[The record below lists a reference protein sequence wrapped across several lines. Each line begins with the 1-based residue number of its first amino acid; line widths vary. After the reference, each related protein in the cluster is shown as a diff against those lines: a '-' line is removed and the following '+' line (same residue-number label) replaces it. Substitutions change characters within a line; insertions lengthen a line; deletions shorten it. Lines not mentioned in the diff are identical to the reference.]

1 LLFFVVFLKV
11 HQKLIRDGLNSQ
23 LMSEFDPFSF
33 DLPVA
38 EIIPQVKN
46 HLSTQNSLIIQ
57 APPGAG
63 KSTLLPLT
71 LLDEPWLKGKK
82 IIMLEPRRL
91 ATKSIAQRMSGM
103 LVEDLGK
110 TVGYRIRFESAISE
124 QTRLEVITEGILTR
138 MMHSDNALENVGLVI
153 FDEFHERNLHS
164 EVALALCREI
174 QQVLRPDLRILLM
187 SATIDA
193 EQLSGLLGA
202 KVIQSRG
209 RQYPVEVNYLSEV
222 DEYAI
227 GEDAARQIIPLT
239 KKHEGDFLVFL
250 PGQGEI
256 KKAEEIL
263 RRAIPDAVVLPLYG
277 QLSPSEQN
285 QAILPHPSG
294 KRKIVLSTD
303 IAETSLT
310 IEGIKVVVDSGFAK
324 SNRFDARS
332 GLSRLVLHRISKD
345 SADQRSG
352 RAGRLTAGHSY
363 RLWTKSTQS
372 QLSEYRVPELMEA
385 DLTALVMDMKAW
397 GKQEIR
403 SMTWLT
409 PPPAGTL
416 ALAEKTLEALDAIL
430 DGNLTEHGK
439 EIHQVPCH
447 PRIAHMLI
455 FAKRLNQ
462 LGLATDIAAVLD
474 ERDPLPQDSG
484 VDLNLRIEALRR
496 FRSRGVNMARIK
508 KIEKVAGQYRRMFGI
523 QPENSPV
530 DPWQTGLLLAYAYP
544 ERIAAARP
552 GNNAQFQLSN
562 GKIAQIG
569 HRDDLAHESWLAV
582 AHVDAREGMG
592 KIWLAA
598 PLNPKDLA
606 PMLKTK
612 EVLTW
617 DRKKGGLIAHSEI
630 RIGAIILG
638 TRPLQKIEKSLAKAA
653 ILEAIAED
661 GEMLLDFNEEVEQ
674 LIFRIQ
680 SLKSW
685 NPEQEWPSWTSEY
698 LCINAKDW
706 LDPYL
711 DHVTKNEDLK
721 KLNIGHILLHSLT
734 FEQQQLLN
742 QLAPSR
748 LNVPS
753 GSQISIEYKSEG
765 ETPLLSVRLQ
775 ELFGLLETPKVN
787 AGKISVLIELL
798 SPGYKPVQ
806 VTQDLKSFWA
816 NGYFEVK
823 KELKRRYPKHEWPE
837 DPISAEAVR
846 GVKKKW

>member
-1 LLFFVVFLKV
+1 M
-11 HQKLIRDGLNSQ
+11 SQ
-23 LMSEFDPFSF
+23 FDPFSF

-38 EIIPQVKN
+38 EIISQVKT
-46 HLSTQNSLIIQ
+46 HLQQSSSLIIQ

-63 KSTLLPLT
+63 KSTLLPLA
-71 LLDEPWLKGKK
+71 LLNEPWLQGKR

-91 ATKSIAQRMSGM
+91 ATKSIAQRMASM
-103 LVEDLGK
+103 IKEDTGE
-110 TVGYRIRFESAISE
+110 TVGYRIRFESAISSH
-124 QTRLEVITEGILTR
+124 TRLEVITEGILTR
-138 MMHSDNALENVGLVI
+138 MMHSDNELNDVGLVI

-187 SATIDA
+187 SATIDT
-193 EQLSGLLGA
+193 EQLSGLLSA
-202 KVIQSRG
+202 DVIQSKG
-209 RQYPVEVNYLSEV
+209 RQYPVEVNYLQEA

-227 GEDAARQIIPLT
+227 GEDTARQIIPLT
-239 KKHEGDFLVFL
+239 KQHDGDFLVFL

-263 RRAIPDAVVLPLYG
+263 RRALPDDIVVPLYG

-285 QAILPHPSG
+285 KAILPHPSG

-310 IEGIKVVVDSGFAK
+310 IEGVKVVVDSGYAK

-352 RAGRLTAGHSY
+352 RAGRLTSGHSY
-363 RLWTKSTQS
+363 RLWSKATQA
-372 QLSEYRVPELMEA
+372 QLAEYRVPDLMEA
-385 DLTALVMDMKAW
+385 DLTGLVLDMKAW
-397 GKQEIR
+397 GKEDIR

-409 PPPAGTL
+409 PPPAGNL
-416 ALAEKTLEALDAIL
+416 ALAEKILEAIDALTDGIL
-430 DGNLTEHGK
+430 TAHGR

-447 PRIAHMLI
+447 PRIAHMLLY
-455 FAKRLNQ
+455 AKKVNQ
-462 LGLATDIAAVLD
+462 LGLATDIAAVLE
-474 ERDPLPQDSG
+474 ERDPLPADSG

-496 FRSRGVNMARIK
+496 FRSRGASIARIK
-508 KIEKVAGQYRRMFGI
+508 KIEKIAAQYRRMFSI
-523 QPENSPV
+523 DPTNDPV

-552 GNNAQFQLSN
+552 GNNAQFQLAN
-562 GKIAQIG
+562 GKTAQIG

-598 PLNPKDLA
+598 PINPKDLA

-612 EVLTW
+612 EVLKW
-617 DRKKGGLIAHSEI
+617 DRKKGGLQAHSEI
-630 RIGAIILG
+630 RIGSIVLG
-638 TRPLQKIEKSLAKAA
+638 TRPLAKYPVGDVTEA
-653 ILEAIAED
+653 ILQAIREE
-661 GEMLLDFNEEVEQ
+661 GELLLDFNEEVEQ
-674 LIFRIQ
+674 FLLRIQ
-680 SLKSW
+680 SLKIW
-685 NPEQEWPSWTSEY
+685 NPNQDWPEWSIAS
-698 LCINAKDW
+698 LCEKPETWIA
-706 LDPYL
+706 PYL
-711 DHVTKNEDLK
+711 QNITKNEDFK
-721 KLNIGHILLHSLT
+721 KLNLVQILSSSLE
-734 FEQQQLLN
+734 FELQKLLER
-742 QLAPSR
+742 LAPASIE
-748 LNVPS
+748 VPS
-753 GSQISIEYKSEG
+753 GSKIKLQYRSDG
-765 ETPLLSVRLQ
+765 QAPLLSVRLQ
-775 ELFGLLETPKVN
+775 ELFGLLETPRIN
-787 AGKISVLIELL
+787 EGRIPVLIEML

-806 VTQDLKSFWA
+806 LTQDLKSFWA

-846 GVKKKW
+846 GVKRKQ

>member
-1 LLFFVVFLKV
+1 MSKFNPFL
-11 HQKLIRDGLNSQ
+11 
-23 LMSEFDPFSF
+23 F
-33 DLPVA
+33 DLPVS
-38 EIIPQVKN
+38 EIIPEVKN
-46 HLSTQNSLIIQ
+46 HLSSSNSLIIQ

-63 KSTLLPLT
+63 KSTLLPLA
-71 LLDEPWLKGKK
+71 LLDESWLKGKK

-91 ATKSIAQRMSGM
+91 ATKSIAQRMADM
-103 LVEDLGK
+103 LGEEVGK
-110 TVGYRIRFESAISE
+110 TVGYRIRFESAISN

-138 MMHSDNALENVGLVI
+138 MMHQDNALEEVGLVI
-153 FDEFHERNLHS
+153 FDEFHERNLFS
-164 EVALALCREI
+164 EVALALAREV

-193 EQLSGLLGA
+193 EQLSQLLGS
-202 KVIQSRG
+202 KVIQSQG

-227 GEDAARQIIPLT
+227 GEDTARQIIPLT

-256 KKAEEIL
+256 KKTEEIL
-263 RRAIPDAVVLPLYG
+263 KRALPEDIIVPLYG

-285 QAILPHPSG
+285 RAILPHPSC

-310 IEGIKVVVDSGFAK
+310 IEGVRVVVDSGFAK
-324 SNRFDARS
+324 SNRFDPRS

-363 RLWTKSTQS
+363 RLWTKAIQA
-372 QLSEYRVPELMEA
+372 QLAEYRTPELLEA
-385 DLTALVMDMKAW
+385 DLTSLVLDMKAW
-397 GKQEIR
+397 GKDDIR

-416 ALAEKTLEALDAIL
+416 ALSEKVLEAIDAVE
-430 DGNLTEHGK
+430 DGKLTVHGK
-439 EIHQVPCH
+439 EIHQLPVH

-455 FAKRLNQ
+455 FAKRMNQ
-462 LGLATDIAAVLD
+462 LALATDIAAVLE
-474 ERDPLPQDSG
+474 ERDPLPAEAG
-484 VDLNLRIEALRR
+484 VDLNLRIDALRK
-496 FRSRGVNMARIK
+496 FRDRGVSISRIK
-508 KIEKVAGQYRRMFGI
+508 KIEKVAAQYRRLFNI
-523 QPENSPV
+523 QPENKPA
-530 DPWQTGLLLAYAYP
+530 DPWATGLLLAYAYP

-592 KIWLAA
+592 KIWMAA

-612 EVLTW
+612 EVLEW

-638 TRPLQKIEKSLAKAA
+638 TRPLQKFDKSLAKQA
-653 ILEAIAED
+653 ILEATQEE
-661 GEMLLDFNEEVEQ
+661 GQFLLEWNEEVMQ
-674 LIFRIQ
+674 LIFRVQ
-680 SLKSW
+680 CLKKW
-685 NPEQEWPSWTSEY
+685 NPDQDWPEWSVEILCQTSPE
-698 LCINAKDW
+698 W
-706 LDPYL
+706 LEPYL
-711 DHVTKNEDLK
+711 ENISKNEDFK
-721 KLNIGHILLHSLT
+721 KLDLSQILLHHLS
-734 FEQQQLLN
+734 FEQQQLLES
-742 QLAPSR
+742 LAPAKIS
-748 LNVPS
+748 VPS
-753 GSQISIEYKSEG
+753 GSQIKLEYKEDG
-765 ETPLLSVRLQ
+765 ATPLLSVRLQ
-775 ELFGLLETPKVN
+775 ELFGLLDTPKVN
-787 AGKISVLIELL
+787 QGKVSVLIEML

-806 VTQDLKSFWA
+806 LTQDLKSFWA

-823 KELKRRYPKHEWPE
+823 KELKRLYPKHEWPE

-846 GVKKKW
+846 GVKKRF

>member
-1 LLFFVVFLKV
+1 
-11 HQKLIRDGLNSQ
+11 
-23 LMSEFDPFSF
+23 MSEFNPFSF

-46 HLSTQNSLIIQ
+46 QLSEYNSLIIQ

-71 LLDEPWLKGKK
+71 FLDEPWLEGKK

-91 ATKSIAQRMSGM
+91 ATKSIAQRMANM
-103 LVEDLGK
+103 LGEDLGD
-110 TVGYRIRFESAISE
+110 TVGYRIRFESSISAK
-124 QTRLEVITEGILTR
+124 TKIEVITEGILTR

-193 EQLSGLLGA
+193 EQLSRLLGA
-202 KVIQSRG
+202 KVIQSQG
-209 RQYPVEVNYLSEV
+209 RQFPVEVNYLNEI
-222 DEYAI
+222 DEFAI

-263 RRAIPDAVVLPLYG
+263 KKALPDTVVLPLFG
-277 QLSPSEQN
+277 QLAPSEQN
-285 QAILPHPSG
+285 RAILPDPSG

-352 RAGRLTAGHSY
+352 RAGRLTAGHSF
-363 RLWTKSTQS
+363 RLWSKATQG
-372 QLSEYRVPELMEA
+372 QLSEFRVPELMEA
-385 DLTALVMDMKAW
+385 DLTAMVLDMKAW

-416 ALAEKTLEALDAIL
+416 ALAEKTLEAIDAIVE
-430 DGNLTEHGK
+430 GNLTEHGK

-455 FAKRLNQ
+455 FAKRMDQ
-462 LGLATDIAAVLD
+462 LGLATDIAAVLE

-496 FRSRGVNMARIK
+496 FRSRGLSMARIK

-523 QPENSPV
+523 QPENNPV

-544 ERIAAARP
+544 ERIAASRP
-552 GNNAQFQLSN
+552 GNNSQFQLSN

-592 KIWLAA
+592 KIWMAA

-606 PMLKTK
+606 PMLKTR
-612 EVLTW
+612 EVLEW
-617 DRKKGGLIAHSEI
+617 DRKKGGLIALSEV
-630 RIGAIILG
+630 RIGAIVLG
-638 TRPLQKIEKSLAKAA
+638 TRPLQKFDKVSAKTA
-653 ILEAIAED
+653 ILQAIAED
-661 GEMLLDFNEEVEQ
+661 GEMLLDFNEKVEQ
-674 LIFRIQ
+674 LIFRVQ
-680 SLKSW
+680 SLNKW
-685 NPEQEWPSWTSEY
+685 NPDQNWPFWTSES
-698 LCINAKDW
+698 LCLNAKGW
-706 LDPYL
+706 LEPYL
-711 DHVTKNEDLK
+711 DHLTKNEDLK
-721 KLNIGHILLHSLT
+721 KLDLLSILLHSLS

-742 QLAPSR
+742 DLAPSQ
-748 LNVPS
+748 LSVPS
-753 GSQISIEYKSEG
+753 GSQILIEYKSEG

-775 ELFGLLETPKVN
+775 ELFGLLETPRVNGGKV
-787 AGKISVLIELL
+787 GVLIELL

-806 VTQDLKSFWA
+806 LTQDLKSFWA

-846 GVKKKW
+846 GVKKRV

>member
-1 LLFFVVFLKV
+1 
-11 HQKLIRDGLNSQ
+11 
-23 LMSEFDPFSF
+23 MSKFDPFSF
-33 DLPVA
+33 DLPVS
-38 EIIPQVKN
+38 EIIPEVKK
-46 HLSTQNSLIIQ
+46 HLSSSNSLIIQ

-63 KSTLLPLT
+63 KSTLLPLA
-71 LLDEPWLKGKK
+71 LLDEPWLAGKK

-91 ATKSIAQRMSGM
+91 ATKSIAQRMADM
-103 LVEDLGK
+103 LGEDVGK
-110 TVGYRIRFESAISE
+110 TVGYRIRFESAISN

-138 MMHSDNALENVGLVI
+138 MMHQDNALEEVGLVI
-153 FDEFHERNLHS
+153 FDEFHERNLFS
-164 EVALALCREI
+164 EVALALAREV

-193 EQLSGLLGA
+193 EQLSQLLGS
-202 KVIQSRG
+202 KVIQSQG
-209 RQYPVEVNYLSEV
+209 RQYPVEVNYLNEV

-227 GEDAARQIIPLT
+227 GEDTARQIIPLT
-239 KKHEGDFLVFL
+239 KKHQGDFLVFL

-256 KKAEEIL
+256 KKTEEIL
-263 RRAIPDAVVLPLYG
+263 KRALPEDVIVPLFG

-285 QAILPHPSG
+285 RAILPHPSG

-310 IEGIKVVVDSGFAK
+310 IEGVRVVVDSGFAK

-352 RAGRLTAGHSY
+352 RAGRLSSGHSY
-363 RLWTKSTQS
+363 RLWSKATQA
-372 QLSEYRVPELMEA
+372 QLAEYRTPELLEA
-385 DLTALVMDMKAW
+385 DLTSLVLDMKAW
-397 GKQEIR
+397 GKDDIR

-416 ALAEKTLEALDAIL
+416 ALSEKVLEAIDAVE
-430 DGNLTEHGK
+430 DGKLTDHGK
-439 EIHQVPCH
+439 EIHQLPVH

-455 FAKRLNQ
+455 YAKRMNQ
-462 LGLATDIAAVLD
+462 LALATDIAAVLE
-474 ERDPLPQDSG
+474 ERDPLPADAG
-484 VDLNLRIEALRR
+484 VDLNLRIDALRK
-496 FRSRGVNMARIK
+496 FRDRGVSMSRIK
-508 KIEKVAGQYRRMFGI
+508 KIEKVAAQYRRLFNI
-523 QPENSPV
+523 QPENKPA
-530 DPWQTGLLLAYAYP
+530 DPWATGLLLAYAYP

-592 KIWLAA
+592 KIWMAA

-612 EVLTW
+612 EVLEW

-638 TRPLQKIEKSLAKAA
+638 TRPLQKFDKSLAKQA
-653 ILEAIAED
+653 ILEAIQEE
-661 GEMLLDFNEEVEQ
+661 GQFLLDWNEDVMQ
-674 LIFRIQ
+674 LIFRVQ
-680 SLKSW
+680 SLKKW
-685 NPEQEWPSWTSEY
+685 NPDQNWPDWSVETLCQTSP
-698 LCINAKDW
+698 DW
-706 LDPYL
+706 LEPYL
-711 DHVTKNEDLK
+711 ENISKNEDFK
-721 KLNIGHILLHSLT
+721 KLDLSQILLHHLS
-734 FEQQQLLN
+734 FEQQQLLES
-742 QLAPSR
+742 LAPSKIT
-748 LNVPS
+748 VPS
-753 GSQISIEYKSEG
+753 GSQIRLEYKEEG
-765 ETPLLSVRLQ
+765 VTPLLSVRLQ
-775 ELFGLLETPKVN
+775 ELFGLLDTPKVN
-787 AGKISVLIELL
+787 QGKVAVLIEML

-806 VTQDLKSFWA
+806 LTQDLKSFWA

-837 DPISAEAVR
+837 DPISAEEVR
-846 GVKKKW
+846 GVKKRY

>member
-1 LLFFVVFLKV
+1 
-11 HQKLIRDGLNSQ
+11 
-23 LMSEFDPFSF
+23 MSAFDPFSF

-38 EIIPQVKN
+38 EIIPQVKS
-46 HLSTQNSLIIQ
+46 HFSKSNSLIIQ

-63 KSTLLPLT
+63 KSTLLSLA
-71 LLDEPWLKGKK
+71 LLDEPWLHGKK

-91 ATKSIAQRMSGM
+91 ATKSIAQRMASMIG
-103 LVEDLGK
+103 ENTGE
-110 TVGYRIRFESAISE
+110 TVGYRIRFESAISDK
-124 QTRLEVITEGILTR
+124 TRLEVITEGILTR

-187 SATIDA
+187 SATIDT

-202 KVIQSRG
+202 EVIQSQG
-209 RQYPVEVNYLSEV
+209 RQFPVEVNYLAEI

-239 KKHEGDFLVFL
+239 KKHNGDFLVFL

-263 RRAIPDAVVLPLYG
+263 RRAVPDAVILPLYG

-285 QAILPHPSG
+285 RAILPHPLG
-294 KRKIVLSTD
+294 KQKIVLSTD

-324 SNRFDARS
+324 SNRFDPRS

-363 RLWTKSTQS
+363 RLWTKSTQA
-372 QLSEYRVPELMEA
+372 QLAEYRIPELMEA
-385 DLTALVMDMKAW
+385 DLTALVLDMKAW

-416 ALAEKTLEALDAIL
+416 ALAEKTLEALDAIA

-447 PRIAHMLI
+447 PRIAHMLL
-455 FAKRLNQ
+455 FAKRMNQ
-462 LGLATDIAAVLD
+462 LGLATDIAAVLE
-474 ERDPLPQDSG
+474 ERDPLPPDSG

-496 FRSRGVNMARIK
+496 FRSRGVNLARIK
-508 KIEKVAGQYRRMFGI
+508 KIEKVAAQYRRMFSI
-523 QPENSPV
+523 QPENDRI

-582 AHVDAREGMG
+582 AHMDAREGMG

-606 PMLKTK
+606 PMLKTR
-612 EVLTW
+612 EVLEW

-638 TRPLQKIEKSLAKAA
+638 KRPLQKFDKGLAKAA

-661 GEMLLDFNEEVEQ
+661 WEMLLDFSDKVEQ
-674 LIFRIQ
+674 LIFRVQ
-680 SLKSW
+680 SLNNW
-685 NPEQEWPSWTSEY
+685 NPDQEWPFWTSAS
-698 LCINAKDW
+698 LCLNAKDW
-706 LDPYL
+706 LEPYL
-711 DHVTKNEDLK
+711 ENISKNEDLK
-721 KLNIGHILLHSLT
+721 KLDLSLILLHSLS
-734 FEQQQLLN
+734 FEQQNRLYE
-742 QLAPSR
+742 LAPTH

-753 GSQISIEYKSEG
+753 GSQIIIEYKSEG
-765 ETPLLSVRLQ
+765 DTPLLSVRLQ
-775 ELFGLLETPKVN
+775 ELFGLLETPRVNGGKVP
-787 AGKISVLIELL
+787 VLIELL

-806 VTQDLKSFWA
+806 LTQDLRSFWA

-846 GVKKKW
+846 GVKRKF

>member
-1 LLFFVVFLKV
+1 MPKNF
-11 HQKLIRDGLNSQ
+11 N
-23 LMSEFDPFSF
+23 PYSF

-38 EIIPQVKN
+38 EIIPQVKS
-46 HLSTQNSLIIQ
+46 HFSSQNSLIIQ

-63 KSTLLPLT
+63 KSTLLPLA
-71 LLDEPWLKGKK
+71 LLDEPWLEGKK

-91 ATKSIAQRMSGM
+91 ATKSIAQRMSDM
-103 LVEDLGK
+103 LGEELGK
-110 TVGYRIRFESAISE
+110 TIGYRIRFESAGSE

-138 MMHSDNALENVGLVI
+138 MMHSDNALEEVGMVI
-153 FDEFHERNLHS
+153 FDEFHERNLFS
-164 EVALALCREI
+164 EVALALCREV

-193 EQLSGLLGA
+193 EQLSGLLNA
-202 KVIQSRG
+202 KVIQSQG
-209 RQYPVEVNYLSEV
+209 RQYPVEVNYLHEA

-227 GEDAARQIIPLT
+227 GEDTARQIIPLA
-239 KKHEGDFLVFL
+239 KQHKGDFLVFL

-256 KKAEEIL
+256 KTAEEIL
-263 RRAIPDAVVLPLYG
+263 KRALPEDVVVPLYG

-285 QAILPHPSG
+285 KAILPHPSG

-310 IEGIKVVVDSGFAK
+310 IEGVKVVVDSGFAK
-324 SNRFDARS
+324 SNRFDPRS

-363 RLWTKSTQS
+363 RLWSKATQA
-372 QLSEYRVPELMEA
+372 QLADYRTPELLEA
-385 DLTALVMDMKAW
+385 DLTGLVLDMKAW
-397 GKQEIR
+397 GKDDIR

-409 PPPAGTL
+409 PPPVGTL
-416 ALAEKTLEALDAIL
+416 SLAEKVLEAIDAL
-430 DGNLTEHGK
+430 ADGKLTDHGK
-439 EIHQVPCH
+439 EIHQLPVH

-455 FAKRLNQ
+455 FAKRMNQ
-462 LGLATDIAAVLD
+462 VALATDIAAVLE
-474 ERDPLPQDSG
+474 ERDPLPADSG
-484 VDLNLRIEALRR
+484 VDLNLRIDALRR
-496 FRSRGVNMARIK
+496 YRDRGVNLARIK
-508 KIEKVAGQYRRMFGI
+508 KIEKVAAQYRRLFSI
-523 QPENSPV
+523 SPENSPA
-530 DPWQTGLLLAYAYP
+530 DPWATGLLLAYAYP

-606 PMLKTK
+606 PMLKTR
-612 EVLTW
+612 EVLEW
-617 DRKKGGLIAHSEI
+617 DRKKGGMITHSEI

-638 TRPLQKIEKSLAKAA
+638 TRPLQKFDKSKAKTA

-661 GEMLLDFNEEVEQ
+661 GEFLLDFNEDVEQ

-685 NPEQEWPSWTSEY
+685 NPEQDWPSWSVQS
-698 LCINAKDW
+698 LCLESKNW
-706 LDPYL
+706 LEPYL
-711 DHVTKNEDLK
+711 DQVSKNEDLK
-721 KLNIGHILLHSLT
+721 KLDLHTILLHSLS
-734 FEQQQLLN
+734 FEHQKQLN
-742 QLAPSR
+742 ELAPAKLS
-748 LNVPS
+748 VPS
-753 GSQISIEYKSEG
+753 GSLIPIHYKSNG

-775 ELFGLLETPKVN
+775 ELFGLLETPRVN
-787 AGKISVLIELL
+787 AGQVPVLIELL

-806 VTQDLKSFWA
+806 LTQDLKSFWA

-846 GVKKKW
+846 GVKRKG

>member
-1 LLFFVVFLKV
+1 MLK
-11 HQKLIRDGLNSQ
+11 N
-23 LMSEFDPFSF
+23 FDANSF

-38 EIIPQVKN
+38 EIIPQVIT
-46 HLSTQNSLIIQ
+46 HLSQENFLIIQ

-71 LLDEPWLKGKK
+71 LLDETWLEGKK

-91 ATKSIAQRMSGM
+91 ATKSIAQRMSSM
-103 LVEDLGK
+103 LGEDLGD
-110 TVGYRIRFESAISE
+110 TIGYRIRFESAISAK
-124 QTRLEVITEGILTR
+124 TKIEVITEGILTR

-202 KVIQSRG
+202 QVIQSKG
-209 RQYPVEVNYLSEV
+209 RQYPVEVNYLNEV

-239 KKHEGDFLVFL
+239 KIHDGDFLVFL

-263 RRAIPDAVVLPLYG
+263 RRALQDTVVLPLFG

-285 QAILPHPSG
+285 RAILPHPSG

-363 RLWTKSTQS
+363 RLWTKSTQG
-372 QLSEYRVPELMEA
+372 QLAEYRVPELMEA
-385 DLTALVMDMKAW
+385 DLTALVLDMKAW

-416 ALAEKTLEALDAIL
+416 ALAEKTLESIDAIVN
-430 DGNLTEHGK
+430 GNLTEHGK

-455 FAKRLNQ
+455 FAKRMDQ
-462 LGLATDIAAVLD
+462 LGLATDIAAVLE

-508 KIEKVAGQYRRMFGI
+508 KIEKVASQYRRMFGI
-523 QPENSPV
+523 QAENDPI

-552 GNNAQFQLSN
+552 GNNAQFQLAN

-569 HRDDLAHESWLAV
+569 HKDDLAHESWLAV
-582 AHVDAREGMG
+582 AHVDAREGLG
-592 KIWLAA
+592 KIWMAA

-612 EVLTW
+612 EVLEW
-617 DRKKGGLIAHSEI
+617 DRKKGGLIALSEI

-638 TRPLQKIEKSLAKAA
+638 TRPLLKFDKGSARAA

-661 GEMLLDFNEEVEQ
+661 GEMLLDFNEKVEQ
-674 LIFRIQ
+674 LIFRVQ

-685 NPEQEWPSWTSEY
+685 NSDQNWPFWTSES
-698 LCINAKDW
+698 LCLNAKDW
-706 LDPYL
+706 LEPYL
-711 DHVTKNEDLK
+711 ENVSKNEDLK
-721 KLNIGHILLHSLT
+721 KLDLFSILLHSLT
-734 FEQQQLLN
+734 FDQQQLLN
-742 QLAPSR
+742 ELAQTH

-753 GSQISIEYKSEG
+753 GSQILIEYKSEG

-787 AGKISVLIELL
+787 AGKVSVLIELL

-806 VTQDLKSFWA
+806 LTQDLKSFWA

-846 GVKKKW
+846 GVKRKF

>member
-1 LLFFVVFLKV
+1 
-11 HQKLIRDGLNSQ
+11 
-23 LMSEFDPFSF
+23 MSEFNPFSF

-46 HLSTQNSLIIQ
+46 HLSTENSLIIQ

-63 KSTLLPLT
+63 KSTLLPLA
-71 LLDEPWLKGKK
+71 LLKESWLEGKK

-91 ATKSIAQRMSGM
+91 ATKSIAQRMANM
-103 LVEDLGK
+103 LGEDLGQ
-110 TVGYRIRFESAISE
+110 TVGYRIRFESAISDK
-124 QTRLEVITEGILTR
+124 TRLEVITEGILTR

-164 EVALALCREI
+164 EVALALCREV

-202 KVIQSRG
+202 KVIQSEG
-209 RQYPVEVNYLSEV
+209 RQYPVEVNYLSEI
-222 DEYAI
+222 DEYSI
-227 GEDAARQIIPLT
+227 GEDAARQIIPLA
-239 KKHEGDFLVFL
+239 KKHSGDFLVFL

-263 RRAIPDAVVLPLYG
+263 RRALPGDLVVPLYG

-285 QAILPHPSG
+285 RAILPHPSG

-310 IEGIKVVVDSGFAK
+310 IEGVKVVVDSGFAK
-324 SNRFDARS
+324 SNRFDPRS

-363 RLWTKSTQS
+363 RLWTKATQA
-372 QLSEYRVPELMEA
+372 QLAEYRIPELLEA
-385 DLTALVMDMKAW
+385 DLTALVLDMKAW
-397 GKQEIR
+397 GKREIR

-416 ALAEKTLEALDAIL
+416 ALAEKTLEAIDAIA
-430 DGNLTEHGK
+430 DGNLTDHGK

-462 LGLATDIAAVLD
+462 LGLATDIAAILE
-474 ERDPLPQDSG
+474 ERDPLPADSG

-508 KIEKVAGQYRRMFGI
+508 KIEKIAAQYRRMFSV
-523 QPENSPV
+523 QPENNSV

-606 PMLKTK
+606 PMLKTR
-612 EVLTW
+612 EVLEW

-638 TRPLQKIEKSLAKAA
+638 KRPLQKFDKSMAKEA
-653 ILEAIAED
+653 ILEAIAEE
-661 GEMLLDFNEEVEQ
+661 GELLLDFNEEVEQ
-674 LIFRIQ
+674 LIYRLQF
-680 SLKSW
+680 LKKW
-685 NPEQEWPSWTSEY
+685 NPDQDWPNWTVVS
-698 LCINAKDW
+698 LCETAKDW

-711 DHVTKNEDLK
+711 NNISKNEDLK
-721 KLNIGHILLHSLT
+721 KLDLIQILIHSLT
-734 FEQQQLLN
+734 FEQQQLLDE
-742 QLAPSR
+742 LAPNKIS
-748 LNVPS
+748 VPS
-753 GSQISIEYKSEG
+753 GSQIAIEYKSEG

-787 AGKISVLIELL
+787 KGKVPVLIEML

-806 VTQDLKSFWA
+806 LTQDLKSFWA

-846 GVKKKW
+846 GVKRRN